1 MGINTLEE
9 LKTFRDFLMMK
20 GESKKY
26 SIREVLKVADVVY
39 PWIDG
44 LLDDYRVRHRVAHSE
59 KCLEFNI
66 KVPDYFCNIGELI
79 EDIID
84 PSEEVERYVWETLY
98 DELRCFMEDNA
109 PEREYFVEGRSG
121 GWLLVEHYFIWG
133 DEYYW
138 ENFTTKEKLE
148 ELLYEEVTINQL
160 IDELD
165 EIIFWEEFIKKLEE
179 RKKVISSEEYAQIVV
194 EDLRENYE
202 EWVITEYEYY
212 KSLLEEVSV

>member
-1 MGINTLEE
+1 MGIDTLEE

-20 GESKKY
+20 GKSKKY
-26 SIREVLKVADVVY
+26 SIREVLRVADVVY

-44 LLDDYRVRHRVAHSE
+44 LRDDYWVRHRVANSE
-59 KCLEFNI
+59 KYLEFNI
-66 KVPDYFCNIGELI
+66 KVPDYFCNVGEMI

-84 PSEEVERYVWETLY
+84 PSEEVEMYIWEYLS

-109 PEREYFVEGRSG
+109 PEREYFGEGRSG
-121 GWLLVEHYFIWG
+121 GWLVVEHYFNWG

-165 EIIFWEEFIKKLEE
+165 ELIFWKEFVKKLEE
-179 RKKVISSEEYAQIVV
+179 RKKAICSPEYAQIVV
-194 EDLRENYE
+194 EDLRSNYE
-202 EWVITEYEYY
+202 EWIEED
-212 KSLLEEVSV
+212 LEVSYE